1 VGAIHASSEGY
12 AGHGGNDVAPTV
24 PKDDAPI
31 NSYEDSHNL
40 SPIHQ
45 AFIDF
50 LETRAPDVCAN
61 IMICLIHQCNFLFDK
76 QIAKLEQTFT
86 ETGGLRERM
95 YNARKDYRKN
105 NH

>member
-1 VGAIHASSEGY
+1 VGAIHASPEGY
-12 AGHGGNDVAPTV
+12 AGHGGSYVAPAV
-24 PKDDAPI
+24 PNDDALA
-31 NSYEDSHNL
+31 NSYEHSHNI

-50 LETRAPDVCAN
+50 IETRPADVCAN
-61 IMICLIHQCNFLFDK
+61 IMICLVNQCDFLLDK

-95 YNARKDYRKN
+95 YNARKNYRQN
-105 NH
+105 N